1 MQLKPFLLDAWLDQY
16 EHDIEFNLAA
26 STGPTWTVNDILAL
40 ADDETRHRFLNH
52 NLVYSR
58 PAGAD
63 SLREAIAEM
72 QRVPV
77 EAVQIV
83 TGASEALVALMWL
96 AAEPGANVI
105 IPLPGFTTFSALPES
120 LGLETRFYRV
130 RRENGFRIDP
140 DEIKRLADSKTKLI
154 LVNSPHNPTGATIG
168 DGEMEALHDF
178 TAERGIQ
185 LVSDEVYHPIYHGR
199 PTKSAARLP
208 HATVIAD
215 LSKAFSIAG
224 VRTGWMIEH
233 DAQRRQQYW
242 TARAY
247 FSICNT
253 TTGEIL
259 SEIAIRKRDVVLG
272 KTQEAATRNLKL
284 LERFMAD
291 HRDVLGWIPPQG
303 GMTAFPWLVSGEN
316 APPVLP
322 GRHRAWNPA
331 GSRRLLRCA
340 LAFPPGLCR
349 RRRQFLQG
357 ARPLR
362 SIRKELVGEDGHSM
376 TGNLLRR
383 DQQYL
388 IVVIPTAERS
398 GGGGICFRAYAGKRS
413 ASKLIQKSCDQ
424 APRCNPFHQSR
435 TRDFAVFPRTTSGLR
450 CRRTAR
456 RRSGL
461 RRVSGCP
468 LLVWQADAMTI

>member
-26 STGPTWTVNDILAL
+26 STGPTWTVNEILAL

-52 NLVYSR
+52 KLVYSR
-58 PAGAD
+58 PAGGD

-72 QRVPV
+72 QGVPV

-105 IPLPGFTTFSALPES
+105 IPVPGFTTFSALPES

-130 RRENGFRIDP
+130 RHENRFRIDP
-140 DEIKRLADSKTKLI
+140 DEIKGLADSKTKLI
-154 LVNSPHNPTGATIG
+154 LVNSPHNPTGATIS

-178 TAERGIQ
+178 TSERGIQ

-199 PTKSAARLP
+199 QTKSAARLP

-233 DAQRRQQYW
+233 DARRRQQYW

-247 FSICNT
+247 FSISNT

-259 SEIAIRKRDVVLG
+259 SEIAIRKRNVVLG
-272 KTQEAATRNLKL
+272 MTQEVATRNLKL
-284 LERFMAD
+284 LERFMAEY
-291 HRDVLGWIPPQG
+291 RYVLGWIPPQG
-303 GMTAFPWLVSGEN
+303 GMTVFPWLRGGEN
-316 APPVLP
+316 D
-322 GRHRAWNPA
+322 
-331 GSRRLLRCA
+331 
-340 LAFPPGLCR
+340 
-349 RRRQFLQG
+349 RQFCQAAAKRGILLAPGDCFDVPSHFRLGFAAAGDHFSKALDRFG
-357 ARPLR
+357 AFVKSWPARM
-362 SIRKELVGEDGHSM
+362 V
-376 TGNLLRR
+376 
-383 DQQYL
+383 
-388 IVVIPTAERS
+388 TA
-398 GGGGICFRAYAGKRS
+398 
-413 ASKLIQKSCDQ
+413 
-424 APRCNPFHQSR
+424 
-435 TRDFAVFPRTTSGLR
+435 
-450 CRRTAR
+450 
-456 RRSGL
+456 
-461 RRVSGCP
+461 
-468 LLVWQADAMTI
+468 

>member
-26 STGPTWTVNDILAL
+26 STGPTWSVNDILAL

-63 SLREAIAEM
+63 SLRESIAEM

-77 EAVQIV
+77 EAVQVV

-105 IPLPGFTTFSALPES
+105 VPLPGFATFSALPES

-154 LVNSPHNPTGATIG
+154 LVNSPHNPTGTTIG
-168 DGEMEALHDF
+168 DGEMEGLHDF
-178 TAERGIQ
+178 AAEHGIQ

-199 PTKSAARLP
+199 QTKSAARLP
-208 HATVIAD
+208 HATVISD
-215 LSKAFSIAG
+215 LSKAFSIPG

-233 DAQRRQQYW
+233 DAKRREQYW
-242 TARAY
+242 TARTY

-259 SEIAIRKRDVVLG
+259 SEIAIRNREVVLG
-272 KTQEAATRNLKL
+272 KTQEAASRNLKL
-284 LERFMAD
+284 LELFMED
-291 HRDVLGWIPPQG
+291 HREMLGWIPPQG
-303 GMTAFPWLVSGEN
+303 GMTAFPWLVSGEHDRAFCQAATECGILL
-316 APPVLP
+316 APGDCFDAPS
-322 GRHRAWNPA
+322 HF
-331 GSRRLLRCA
+331 RLGFA
-340 LAFPPGLCR
+340 A
-349 RRRQFLQG
+349 
-357 ARPLR
+357 
-362 SIRKELVGEDGHSM
+362 
-376 TGNLLRR
+376 
-383 DQQYL
+383 
-388 IVVIPTAERS
+388 
-398 GGGGICFRAYAGKRS
+398 AGKNF
-413 ASKLIQKSCDQ
+413 SKALDRFGAFVKSWP
-424 APRCNPFHQSR
+424 AKM
-435 TRDFAVFPRTTSGLR
+435 V
-450 CRRTAR
+450 TA
-456 RRSGL
+456 
-461 RRVSGCP
+461 
-468 LLVWQADAMTI
+468 

>member
-52 NLVYSR
+52 NLVYGR

-72 QRVPV
+72 QSVSV
-77 EAVQIV
+77 ESVQIV

-140 DEIKRLADSKTKLI
+140 DEIKRLVDSKTKLI

-168 DGEMEALHDF
+168 DAEMEALHDF
-178 TAERGIQ
+178 TAK
-185 LVSDEVYHPIYHGR
+185 LVSDEVYHPI
-199 PTKSAARLP
+199 
-208 HATVIAD
+208 
-215 LSKAFSIAG
+215 
-224 VRTGWMIEH
+224 EH
-233 DAQRRQQYW
+233 DAKRRQQYW

-259 SEIAIRKRDVVLG
+259 SEIAIRKRDVV
-272 KTQEAATRNLKL
+272 
-284 LERFMAD
+284 
-291 HRDVLGWIPPQG
+291 P
-303 GMTAFPWLVSGEN
+303 
-316 APPVLP
+316 
-322 GRHRAWNPA
+322 
-331 GSRRLLRCA
+331 
-340 LAFPPGLCR
+340 
-349 RRRQFLQG
+349 
-357 ARPLR
+357 
-362 SIRKELVGEDGHSM
+362 
-376 TGNLLRR
+376 
-383 DQQYL
+383 
-388 IVVIPTAERS
+388 
-398 GGGGICFRAYAGKRS
+398 GKRKKQPPAISSSSS
-413 ASKLIQKSCDQ
+413 ASWLTIATYS
-424 APRCNPFHQSR
+424 AGF
-435 TRDFAVFPRTTSGLR
+435 
-450 CRRTAR
+450 RRKA
-456 RRSGL
+456 
-461 RRVSGCP
+461 
-468 LLVWQADAMTI
+468 A

>member
-26 STGPTWTVNDILAL
+26 STGPAWTVSDILAL

-52 NLVYSR
+52 KLVYSR

-72 QRVPV
+72 QQVPV
-77 EAVQIV
+77 EALQIV
-83 TGASEALVALMWL
+83 TGASEALVALLWL

-120 LGLETRFYRV
+120 LGLEPRFYRV

-140 DEIKRLADSKTKLI
+140 AEIKRLTDSKTKLI
-154 LVNSPHNPTGATIG
+154 LVNSPHNPTGTTIS
-168 DGEMEALHDF
+168 DSETEALHTF

-199 PTKSAARLP
+199 QTKSAARLP

-233 DAQRRQQYW
+233 NAQRRQQYW
-242 TARAY
+242 NARAY
-247 FSICNT
+247 FSISNS

-272 KTQEAATRNLKL
+272 KTQQAATRNLKL
-284 LERFMAD
+284 LERFMTD
-291 HRDVLGWIPPQG
+291 HRDVLAWIPPQG

-316 APPVLP
+316 ARPFCQAAAEQGILLSPGDCFDAPP
-322 GRHRAWNPA
+322 HF
-331 GSRRLLRCA
+331 RLGFAASGDNFPKA
-340 LAFPPGLCR
+340 LDRFAAFVKSWS
-349 RRRQFLQG
+349 
-357 ARPLR
+357 A
-362 SIRKELVGEDGHSM
+362 KMV
-376 TGNLLRR
+376 
-383 DQQYL
+383 
-388 IVVIPTAERS
+388 TA
-398 GGGGICFRAYAGKRS
+398 
-413 ASKLIQKSCDQ
+413 
-424 APRCNPFHQSR
+424 
-435 TRDFAVFPRTTSGLR
+435 
-450 CRRTAR
+450 
-456 RRSGL
+456 
-461 RRVSGCP
+461 
-468 LLVWQADAMTI
+468 

>member
-16 EHDIEFNLAA
+16 EHQIEFNLAA

-40 ADDETRHRFLNH
+40 AEGETRQRFLNH
-52 NLVYSR
+52 KLVYSR

-72 QRVPV
+72 QGVPL

-83 TGASEALVALMWL
+83 TGASEALVVLMWL

-120 LGLETRFYRV
+120 LGLETRYYRV

-168 DGEMEALHDF
+168 DDEMEALHDF
-178 TAERGIQ
+178 VAERGIQ

-199 PTKSAARLP
+199 QTKSAARLP
-208 HATVIAD
+208 HATVISD

-233 DAQRRQQYW
+233 DAQRRKQYW

-247 FSICNT
+247 FSISNT

-272 KTQEAATRNLKL
+272 KTQKVATQNLKL
-284 LERFMAD
+284 FERFMAD

-303 GMTAFPWLVSGEN
+303 GMTAFPWLMSGEN
-316 APPVLP
+316 ARGFCQAATERGILLAP
-322 GRHRAWNPA
+322 GDCFDVPSHFRVGFAAAGENFSRALE
-331 GSRRLLRCA
+331 R
-340 LAFPPGLCR
+340 F
-349 RRRQFLQG
+349 
-357 ARPLR
+357 
-362 SIRKELVGEDGHSM
+362 GEFVKSWSAKM
-376 TGNLLRR
+376 
-383 DQQYL
+383 
-388 IVVIPTAERS
+388 VTA
-398 GGGGICFRAYAGKRS
+398 
-413 ASKLIQKSCDQ
+413 
-424 APRCNPFHQSR
+424 
-435 TRDFAVFPRTTSGLR
+435 
-450 CRRTAR
+450 
-456 RRSGL
+456 
-461 RRVSGCP
+461 
-468 LLVWQADAMTI
+468 

>member
-1 MQLKPFLLDAWLDQY
+1 MQLKPFLLDAWLDQH
-16 EHDIEFNLAA
+16 EHGIEFNLAA
-26 STGPTWTVNDILAL
+26 STGPTWKVNQILAL
-40 ADDETRHRFLNH
+40 ADEETRHRFLNH

-77 EAVQIV
+77 EAVQIL

-120 LGLETRFYRV
+120 LGLEVRFYRV
-130 RRENGFRIDP
+130 QRENGFRIDP
-140 DEIKRLADSKTKLI
+140 DEIERLADGKTKLI

-168 DGEMEALHDF
+168 DGAMEALHEF

-185 LVSDEVYHPIYHGR
+185 LVSDEVYHPIYHGGQ
-199 PTKSAARLP
+199 TKSAARLP
-208 HATVIAD
+208 HATAIAD

-233 DAQRRQQYW
+233 DARRRQQYLN
-242 TARAY
+242 ARAY
-247 FSICNT
+247 FSISNT

-272 KTQEAATRNLKL
+272 KTQEVATGNLKL

-291 HRDVLGWIPPQG
+291 HRDVFGWIPPKG

-316 APPVLP
+316 ARPFCQAATEHGILLAP
-322 GRHRAWNPA
+322 GDCFDMPSHFRLGFAAA
-331 GSRRLLRCA
+331 GDSFSTA
-340 LAFPPGLCR
+340 LDR
-349 RRRQFLQG
+349 
-357 ARPLR
+357 
-362 SIRKELVGEDGHSM
+362 
-376 TGNLLRR
+376 
-383 DQQYL
+383 
-388 IVVIPTAERS
+388 
-398 GGGGICFRAYAGKRS
+398 FRAFVKSWS
-413 ASKLIQKSCDQ
+413 AKM
-424 APRCNPFHQSR
+424 
-435 TRDFAVFPRTTSGLR
+435 V
-450 CRRTAR
+450 TA
-456 RRSGL
+456 
-461 RRVSGCP
+461 
-468 LLVWQADAMTI
+468 

>member
-185 LVSDEVYHPIYHGR
+185 LVSDEVYHPIYHAR
-199 PTKSAARLP
+199 QTKSAARLP
-208 HATVIAD
+208 NATVIAD

-233 DAQRRQQYW
+233 DAQRRQQCW

-247 FSICNT
+247 FSISNT

-284 LERFMAD
+284 LARFMAD

-316 APPVLP
+316 
-322 GRHRAWNPA
+322 GRPF
-331 GSRRLLRCA
+331 C
-340 LAFPPGLCR
+340 
-349 RRRQFLQG
+349 QG
-357 ARPLR
+357 ATE
-362 SIRKELVGEDGHSM
+362 SGI
-376 TGNLLRR
+376 LLAPGDCFDAPSHFRLGFAAAGDNFSKALDR
-383 DQQYL
+383 L
-388 IVVIPTAERS
+388 GAFVKSWSAKMVTA
-398 GGGGICFRAYAGKRS
+398 
-413 ASKLIQKSCDQ
+413 
-424 APRCNPFHQSR
+424 
-435 TRDFAVFPRTTSGLR
+435 
-450 CRRTAR
+450 
-456 RRSGL
+456 
-461 RRVSGCP
+461 
-468 LLVWQADAMTI
+468 

>member
-1 MQLKPFLLDAWLDQY
+1 MQ
-16 EHDIEFNLAA
+16 
-26 STGPTWTVNDILAL
+26 S
-40 ADDETRHRFLNH
+40 
-52 NLVYSR
+52 
-58 PAGAD
+58 
-63 SLREAIAEM
+63 
-72 QRVPV
+72 VPV

-96 AAEPGANVI
+96 AAEPGANVV
-105 IPLPGFTTFSALPES
+105 IPHPGFTTFSALPES

-140 DEIKRLADSKTKLI
+140 DEIKRLADSKTRLI

-168 DGEMEALHDF
+168 DSEMEALHDF
-178 TAERGIQ
+178 AAVRGIQ

-199 PTKSAARLP
+199 QTQSAARLP
-208 HATVIAD
+208 HTTVISD

-247 FSICNT
+247 FTICNT

-272 KTQEAATRNLKL
+272 KTQEAATRNRKL

-316 APPVLP
+316 DRPFCQSATEHGILLAPGDCFDMPSHFRL
-322 GRHRAWNPA
+322 GFAAA
-331 GSRRLLRCA
+331 GDKFAQA
-340 LAFPPGLCR
+340 LDRFGTFVKSWSA
-349 RRRQFLQG
+349 
-357 ARPLR
+357 
-362 SIRKELVGEDGHSM
+362 KMV
-376 TGNLLRR
+376 
-383 DQQYL
+383 
-388 IVVIPTAERS
+388 TA
-398 GGGGICFRAYAGKRS
+398 
-413 ASKLIQKSCDQ
+413 
-424 APRCNPFHQSR
+424 
-435 TRDFAVFPRTTSGLR
+435 
-450 CRRTAR
+450 
-456 RRSGL
+456 
-461 RRVSGCP
+461 
-468 LLVWQADAMTI
+468 

>member
-16 EHDIEFNLAA
+16 EHSIEFNLAA
-26 STGPTWTVNDILAL
+26 STGPNWTLSDILAL
-40 ADDETRHRFLNH
+40 ADHATHHRFLTH

-72 QRVPV
+72 QDVPV
-77 EAVQIV
+77 EAVQVV

-105 IPLPGFTTFSALPES
+105 IPLPGFTTFSALPQS

-130 RRENGFRIDP
+130 RRENGFRIDL

-178 TAERGIQ
+178 AAGRGIQ

-199 PTKSAARLP
+199 QTKSAARLP

-215 LSKAFSIAG
+215 LSKAFSIPG

-233 DAQRRQQYW
+233 DARRRQQYW

-247 FSICNT
+247 FSVSNT

-272 KTQEAATRNLKL
+272 KAQETATRNLKL
-284 LERFMAD
+284 LDRFMAD
-291 HRDVLGWIPPQG
+291 HREVLGWIPPQG
-303 GMTAFPWLVSGEN
+303 GMTAFPWLLSGEDAHAFCQAAAEHGILL
-316 APPVLP
+316 APGDCFDAPSHFRL
-322 GRHRAWNPA
+322 GFAAA
-331 GSRRLLRCA
+331 GADFSKALDRLGDFMKSWSA
-340 LAFPPGLCR
+340 NMA
-349 RRRQFLQG
+349 
-357 ARPLR
+357 
-362 SIRKELVGEDGHSM
+362 
-376 TGNLLRR
+376 
-383 DQQYL
+383 
-388 IVVIPTAERS
+388 TA
-398 GGGGICFRAYAGKRS
+398 
-413 ASKLIQKSCDQ
+413 
-424 APRCNPFHQSR
+424 
-435 TRDFAVFPRTTSGLR
+435 
-450 CRRTAR
+450 
-456 RRSGL
+456 
-461 RRVSGCP
+461 
-468 LLVWQADAMTI
+468 